1 MELKGKGADFN
12 LKTDIGVGKE
22 DVSLVDNEVIVTLH
36 NLSGCDAPPCVVAIV
51 DKEGNVLSQNT
62 SKPISAP
69 NDLLPKATNVKLPIP
84 NVQSLS
90 GCRIVIDPQ
99 NEVDEIYEGNNE
111 VLL

>member
-1 MELKGKGADFN
+1 MKLI
-12 LKTDIGVGKE
+12 L
-22 DVSLVDNEVIVTLH
+22 
-36 NLSGCDAPPCVVAIV
+36 AIV
-51 DKEGNVLSQNT
+51 NKEGNVLSQNT

-69 NDLLPKATNVKLPIP
+69 NDLLPKTTNVKLAIP

-111 VLL
+111 ILL

>member
-1 MELKGKGADFN
+1 MELEGTGVDFN

-22 DVSLVDNEVIVTLH
+22 DVLFMDGEVIVTLH
-36 NLSGCDAPPCVVAIV
+36 NLSGCDAPACVVALV

-69 NDLLPKATNVKLPIP
+69 NDLLPKTTKVKLAVPD
-84 NVQSLS
+84 VQSLS

-99 NEVDEIYEGNNE
+99 NEIDEIYEGNNE

>member
-1 MELKGKGADFN
+1 MELKRKGFDFN

-22 DVSLVDNEVIVTLH
+22 DISFMDDEVIVTLH
-36 NLSGCDAPPCVVAIV
+36 NLSGCDAPACVVAIV
-51 DKEGNVLSQNT
+51 DKEGNVPSQNT

-69 NDLLPKATNVKLPIP
+69 NDLLPKTTNVKLAIP

-111 VLL
+111 ILL